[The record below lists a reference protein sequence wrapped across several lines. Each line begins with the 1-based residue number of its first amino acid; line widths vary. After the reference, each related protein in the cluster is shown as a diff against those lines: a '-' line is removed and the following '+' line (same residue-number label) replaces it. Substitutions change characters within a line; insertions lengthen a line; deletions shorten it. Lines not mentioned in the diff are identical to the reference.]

1 LQQRQEYYGGAVFW
15 SPSKIREARARKA
28 VKERLKEE
36 EKLQKADSKK
46 LKAQA
51 ALYKKK
57 IAE

>member
-1 LQQRQEYYGGAVFW
+1 VFW

-51 ALYKKK
+51 AL
-57 IAE
+57 

>member
-1 LQQRQEYYGGAVFW
+1 
-15 SPSKIREARARKA
+15 

-51 ALYKKK
+51 AL
-57 IAE
+57 